1 MFEKR
6 VIKTKYKLC
15 TSKYTSQQ
23 LMTIDIQSKV
33 CEKNIS
39 CV

>member
-15 TSKYTSQQ
+15 ASKYISQQ
-23 LMTIDIQSKV
+23 SITIEGLR
-33 CEKNIS
+33 EKY
-39 CV
+39 